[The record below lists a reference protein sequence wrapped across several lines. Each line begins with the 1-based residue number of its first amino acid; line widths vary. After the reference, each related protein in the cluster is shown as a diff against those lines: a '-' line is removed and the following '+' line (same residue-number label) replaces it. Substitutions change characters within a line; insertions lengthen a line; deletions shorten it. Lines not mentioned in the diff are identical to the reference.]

1 MKKLFTF
8 LAAGLLL
15 ATTACQEDDKPVA
28 PDRKAL
34 LTETTWQPD
43 AVYADGQKL
52 SKQGVPSVFAWS
64 VKFDADGSYTFRTPD
79 GKAKGTWSFN
89 SDQDEVVFNG
99 GNSWKIKK
107 LEKGNFVY
115 EDEMVLVDEDEQ
127 EQEYDAEF
135 HLEPEN

>member
-1 MKKLFTF
+1 MKKLFMF
-8 LAAGLLL
+8 LSAGLLL
-15 ATTACQEDDKPVA
+15 ATTACQEDDKQVA

-34 LTETTWQPD
+34 LTETTWQPT

-52 SKQGVPSVFAWS
+52 SKQGIPSVFAWS

-79 GKAKGTWSFN
+79 GKSKGEWSFN
-89 SDQDEVVFNG
+89 SDQDEVIFNG
-99 GNSWKIKK
+99 GNSWKIKE

-115 EDEMVLVDEDEQ
+115 EDEMVLVDENDQ
-127 EQEYDAEF
+127 EKEYDGEF